1 MSPFPID
8 FETIES
14 GAHGYANY
22 EEKRIAIQEGMSE
35 LQTLKTAI
43 HEISHATLH
52 DIDVQA
58 VTPEQMAARP
68 DRRTREVQAESI
80 AYVVCKH
87 YGLDTGDYSF
97 GYVAGWS
104 DGKEMTELQSSLTT
118 IQKTAKKLIEQIDET
133 FLELNHAQEL
143 AAALDQFAEEHD
155 PYEYRDT
162 VGMEAEEHIQV
173 IYRQLTEDDPT
184 QRIGIAAYLQEIIE
198 DC

>member
-1 MSPFPID
+1 
-8 FETIES
+8 
-14 GAHGYANY
+14 
-22 EEKRIAIQEGMSE
+22 MSE

-162 VGMEAEEHIQV
+162 VGMEAEEHIQL